1 MQMKLCEKT
10 LNKIIICYIILTWN
24 RGKRETVLH
33 GEVEFTNEFFVVI
46 DVSMAEKV
54 KALLKEKYFDFQSQV
69 VDDLFIASYEKDT
82 KKVFEE
88 TELQLLTESFH
99 GMVKDIQQCR
109 IMQNADLAIKNYPIE
124 GFDVDYMSEDIQKTK
139 TKREGTD
146 QQERFE
152 EEPYWDEGE
161 GIDET
166 WKLGITGEGITVAI
180 LDIGFTVDHPELQPN
195 INKSLTFNVVTYDA
209 DVSAVLFHN
218 YIGETIHK
226 TNHGNDCASVVAAV
240 KGNKMCSA
248 GVAYNSKI
256 AALSIG
262 TFTKRMPLKTIIT
275 TAGMCKGLAYQQSKI
290 DIYSSS
296 WTFSSPF
303 EEMDIGS
310 ERAIIAGIIKGRQ
323 GKGNVYVSAVGPVG
337 NEFTNSI
344 FIIAVNQIGV
354 KGTIPKNS
362 YANPGIL
369 ISSFGKGKT
378 RADDY
383 MFTASQRYKSGIL
396 CNANFQGSSAATPK
410 IAGMAALIL
419 QNSPDLTWRQLQ
431 HLLVRCSNHTNLKE
445 SINFK
450 RNGAGYFYH
459 RHFGFGYLNVAKCIE
474 LADTV
479 TNIKEQMPGIA
490 TFLFELQG
498 PRNQSDAILKAKVSS
513 LNETLERVQIKIH
526 KSLLEHIS
534 KAVLYSPMDTSSVLI
549 DGSEWTKDVHM
560 PMKSNAI
567 TSTHFWGERTAG
579 RWTLSLKGKFQ
590 NVKEHAILGA
600 DLGYIRSTLTQ
611 HFSDTRHHIANPVY
625 KNQARQFIYE
635 EFQKNGLN
643 AIYQNFDFLGLTAS
657 QRLGSKIFYNA
668 KFQGSSA
675 ATSMIAGII
684 ALILQ
689 IR

>member
-1 MQMKLCEKT
+1 
-10 LNKIIICYIILTWN
+10 
-24 RGKRETVLH
+24 
-33 GEVEFTNEFFVVI
+33 
-46 DVSMAEKV
+46 
-54 KALLKEKYFDFQSQV
+54 
-69 VDDLFIASYEKDT
+69 
-82 KKVFEE
+82 
-88 TELQLLTESFH
+88 
-99 GMVKDIQQCR
+99 
-109 IMQNADLAIKNYPIE
+109 
-124 GFDVDYMSEDIQKTK
+124 
-139 TKREGTD
+139 
-146 QQERFE
+146 
-152 EEPYWDEGE
+152 
-161 GIDET
+161 
-166 WKLGITGEGITVAI
+166 
-180 LDIGFTVDHPELQPN
+180 
-195 INKSLTFNVVTYDA
+195 
-209 DVSAVLFHN
+209 
-218 YIGETIHK
+218 
-226 TNHGNDCASVVAAV
+226 
-240 KGNKMCSA
+240 
-248 GVAYNSKI
+248 
-256 AALSIG
+256 
-262 TFTKRMPLKTIIT
+262 MPLKTIIT

-450 RNGAGYFYH
+450 RNDH

-590 NVKEHAILGA
+590 NVKDYSVSLTFTGIFMTPTENKQ
-600 DLGYIRSTLTQ
+600 DENTQ
-611 HFSDTRHHIANPVY
+611 HSAFESIVTKLVTAICHLVHAV
-625 KNQARQFIYE
+625 FWIYYLR
-635 EFQKNGLN
+635 NRRN
-643 AIYQNFDFLGLTAS
+643 
-657 QRLGSKIFYNA
+657 
-668 KFQGSSA
+668 
-675 ATSMIAGII
+675 
-684 ALILQ
+684 
-689 IR
+689 